1 MAESVSIDFRANAA
15 VTGPL
20 HENLVGESAF
30 IRETND
36 LINRLADSNLTVL
49 ITGETG
55 TGKDIVAR
63 LLHRRSRRNPH
74 PFVKVNCP
82 ALPHDLLESEL
93 FGYEKGAFTGARTA
107 KPGRFEMADKG
118 TIFLDEITEISAN
131 VQVKL
136 MQVLDGEHFI
146 RIGGTKAVQANA
158 RIVAATNIPA
168 DRAVSEGHLRKDIS
182 FRLSEFVIHM
192 LPLRERP
199 EDIGALMEHFN
210 YNFRQHMEKEYSA
223 IPAEL
228 VAAVQKQTLPGN
240 VRELAARVKQF
251 VSTGSVDALLEEQQD
266 APTAVSGPVSM
277 ESGSHEPTI
286 SEDTDGANGG
296 PKEFISLKEA
306 ARQAVESTER
316 VLIEEALQH
325 TLWNRRKAAAL
336 LSISYSSLLRRIDA
350 YAIGKS

>member
-1 MAESVSIDFRANAA
+1 MADHVSVDFRASAA
-15 VTGPL
+15 ANSPL
-20 HENLVGESAF
+20 HENLVGESAS

-63 LLHRRSRRNPH
+63 LLHRRSKRRSY

-82 ALPHDLLESEL
+82 ALPHELLESEL

-118 TIFLDEITEISAN
+118 TIFLDEITEISENA
-131 VQVKL
+131 QVKL
-136 MQVLDGEHFI
+136 MQVLDGERFM
-146 RIGGTKAVQANA
+146 RIGGTKTVQANA
-158 RIVAATNIPA
+158 RIVAATNIPT
-168 DRAVSEGHLRKDIS
+168 DRAVSEGRLRKDIS

-199 EDIGALMEHFN
+199 EDIGVLMEHFN
-210 YNFRQHMEKEYSA
+210 YNYCQRMEKEYSA
-223 IPAEL
+223 IPIEL
-228 VAAVQKQTLPGN
+228 VSEVQKQTLSGN
-240 VRELAARVKQF
+240 VRELAARVKEY
-251 VSTGSVDALLEEQQD
+251 VATGSVDALLKEKSAVPVAAGGSAGLNPGAPEAEDGGD
-266 APTAVSGPVSM
+266 AK
-277 ESGSHEPTI
+277 
-286 SEDTDGANGG
+286 GANGG
-296 PKEFISLKEA
+296 AKEFVPLKEA

-325 TLWNRRKAAAL
+325 TLWNRRKAAKL